1 MTKHDILLDVQH
13 VSHVFPLTKQVSV
26 KALDDVSFQIRRG
39 EIFGLVGESGSGKST
54 AARCAM
60 SILQPSGGHIFYNGV
75 DLCDRAACRANKKML
90 QTTRQMIFQDSAS
103 SLDPRMTVCDII
115 AEPMRI
121 HHIAPP
127 RGTYRKEAE
136 FQMYYVGLDKT
147 YLDKYPSELSGGQ
160 RQRVAIARALCMEP
174 ELLVA
179 DEPIASLDV
188 SIQAQIVNLF
198 RHLQR
203 EHGFSFL
210 FIAHDLAMVEFLCD
224 RVGVLYHGK
233 LVEVAPVRALR
244 PFAPPLYQGAARGHA
259 DPRPAHRTKP
269 RIAGLLA
276 RAVPADGRAYRGRAG
291 AFRFA
296 GRGRAMK
303 KPSKI
308 LYFSKKALA
317 FLLSVL
323 VLSLAVFYVSRL
335 APGDPLVSY
344 YGDRAEKLTPQERA
358 QAEEKLGLDEPIFTQ
373 YVRWAQN
380 ALRGDFGISYKY
392 KMPAGEVIASR
403 AGNTLLLGG
412 VGFVLIFTLSLLLGM
427 LCAQREGTL
436 FDRAVCKLGTIT
448 SCIPE
453 FWLSLLL
460 ILIFAIELRVL
471 PSSGAYSIGQ
481 QNNIADRAAH
491 LILPLAVV
499 VLGHL
504 WYYAYMI
511 RNRLLDEMR
520 ADYVLLAK
528 AKGLTRRAVMLRHCL
543 RNTMPTYLSI
553 MAISVPHVLGG
564 TYIVETV
571 FSHPGLGT
579 LAYESARYKDYN
591 LLMLLSLLSGAL
603 VILCSI
609 IAQTI
614 NEQIDPR
621 IRAEQAVREA
631 EVQP

>member
-13 VSHVFPLTKQVSV
+13 LSHVFPLTKQVSV
-26 KALDDVSFQIRRG
+26 KALDDISFQIHRG

-60 SILQPSGGHIFYNGV
+60 GILQPSGGHIFYNGV
-75 DLCDRAACRANKKML
+75 DLCDKAACRANKKML

-103 SLDPRMTVCDII
+103 SLDPHMTVCDSIT
-115 AEPMRI
+115 EPMRI

-179 DEPIASLDV
+179 DEPI
-188 SIQAQIVNLF
+188 F
-198 RHLQR
+198 
-203 EHGFSFL
+203 
-210 FIAHDLAMVEFLCD
+210 
-224 RVGVLYHGK
+224 
-233 LVEVAPVRALR
+233 P
-244 PFAPPLYQGAARGHA
+244 
-259 DPRPAHRTKP
+259 
-269 RIAGLLA
+269 
-276 RAVPADGRAYRGRAG
+276 
-291 AFRFA
+291 
-296 GRGRAMK
+296 
-303 KPSKI
+303 
-308 LYFSKKALA
+308 
-317 FLLSVL
+317 
-323 VLSLAVFYVSRL
+323 
-335 APGDPLVSY
+335 
-344 YGDRAEKLTPQERA
+344 
-358 QAEEKLGLDEPIFTQ
+358 Q

-380 ALRGDFGISYKY
+380 ALHGDFGISYKY

-427 LCAQREGTL
+427 FCAQREGTL

-460 ILIFAIELRVL
+460 ILIFAIELRML

-571 FSHPGLGT
+571 FSYPGLGT

-621 IRAEQAVREA
+621 IRAEQAVRETEA
-631 EVQP
+631 QP

>member
-26 KALDDVSFQIRRG
+26 KALDDISFQIRRG

-60 SILQPSGGHIFYNGV
+60 GILQPSGGHIFYNGV
-75 DLCDRAACRANKKML
+75 DLCDKAACRANKKML

-103 SLDPRMTVCDII
+103 SLDPRMTVCDSIT
-115 AEPMRI
+115 EPMRI
-121 HHIAPP
+121 HHIVPP

-136 FQMYYVGLDKT
+136 FQMYYVGLDKA

-233 LVEVAPVRALR
+233 LVEVAPVRALYDH
-244 PFAPPLYQGAARGHA
+244 PLHPY
-259 DPRPAHRTKP
+259 T
-269 RIAGLLA
+269 
-276 RAVPADGRAYRGRAG
+276 
-291 AFRFA
+291 
-296 GRGRAMK
+296 
-303 KPSKI
+303 
-308 LYFSKKALA
+308 KAL
-317 FLLSVL
+317 
-323 VLSLAVFYVSRL
+323 LAVFYVSRL

>member
-1 MTKHDILLDVQH
+1 
-13 VSHVFPLTKQVSV
+13 
-26 KALDDVSFQIRRG
+26 
-39 EIFGLVGESGSGKST
+39 
-54 AARCAM
+54 
-60 SILQPSGGHIFYNGV
+60 
-75 DLCDRAACRANKKML
+75 
-90 QTTRQMIFQDSAS
+90 
-103 SLDPRMTVCDII
+103 
-115 AEPMRI
+115 
-121 HHIAPP
+121 
-127 RGTYRKEAE
+127 
-136 FQMYYVGLDKT
+136 
-147 YLDKYPSELSGGQ
+147 
-160 RQRVAIARALCMEP
+160 
-174 ELLVA
+174 
-179 DEPIASLDV
+179 
-188 SIQAQIVNLF
+188 
-198 RHLQR
+198 
-203 EHGFSFL
+203 
-210 FIAHDLAMVEFLCD
+210 
-224 RVGVLYHGK
+224 
-233 LVEVAPVRALR
+233 
-244 PFAPPLYQGAARGHA
+244 
-259 DPRPAHRTKP
+259 
-269 RIAGLLA
+269 
-276 RAVPADGRAYRGRAG
+276 
-291 AFRFA
+291 
-296 GRGRAMK
+296 MK

-308 LYFSKKALA
+308 LYFGKKALA

-380 ALRGDFGISYKY
+380 ALHGDFGISYKY
-392 KMPAGEVIASR
+392 KMPAAEVIASR

-412 VGFVLIFTLSLLLGM
+412 IGFVLIFTLSLLLGM
-427 LCAQREGTL
+427 LCARREGTI

-571 FSHPGLGT
+571 FSYPGLGT

-621 IRAEQAVREA
+621 IRATVTSTMYDMSRVSANGYFDAMTPDDRQALRVRLNEQRLKDYRSGVGERDGGVVDPVPEDAPLFVRQYHDYYKTSRGYHHRSPNSNDGLLRTNALAFVNMPLLAYIGEIRSAVLMLHGSEAHSRHFSEDAFKRLKGDNKHLVIIPGACHVDLYDNLKVIPFDRIASFYREA
-631 EVQP
+631 FDQPAVQEQ

>member
-1 MTKHDILLDVQH
+1 
-13 VSHVFPLTKQVSV
+13 
-26 KALDDVSFQIRRG
+26 
-39 EIFGLVGESGSGKST
+39 
-54 AARCAM
+54 
-60 SILQPSGGHIFYNGV
+60 
-75 DLCDRAACRANKKML
+75 
-90 QTTRQMIFQDSAS
+90 
-103 SLDPRMTVCDII
+103 
-115 AEPMRI
+115 
-121 HHIAPP
+121 
-127 RGTYRKEAE
+127 
-136 FQMYYVGLDKT
+136 
-147 YLDKYPSELSGGQ
+147 
-160 RQRVAIARALCMEP
+160 
-174 ELLVA
+174 
-179 DEPIASLDV
+179 
-188 SIQAQIVNLF
+188 
-198 RHLQR
+198 
-203 EHGFSFL
+203 
-210 FIAHDLAMVEFLCD
+210 
-224 RVGVLYHGK
+224 
-233 LVEVAPVRALR
+233 
-244 PFAPPLYQGAARGHA
+244 
-259 DPRPAHRTKP
+259 
-269 RIAGLLA
+269 
-276 RAVPADGRAYRGRAG
+276 
-291 AFRFA
+291 
-296 GRGRAMK
+296 MK

-308 LYFSKKALA
+308 LYFSKKVLA

-380 ALRGDFGISYKY
+380 ALHGDFGISYKY
-392 KMPAGEVIASR
+392 KMPAAEVIASR

-427 LCAQREGTL
+427 L
-436 FDRAVCKLGTIT
+436 CKLGTIT

-571 FSHPGLGT
+571 FSYPGLGT

>member
-1 MTKHDILLDVQH
+1 
-13 VSHVFPLTKQVSV
+13 
-26 KALDDVSFQIRRG
+26 
-39 EIFGLVGESGSGKST
+39 
-54 AARCAM
+54 
-60 SILQPSGGHIFYNGV
+60 
-75 DLCDRAACRANKKML
+75 
-90 QTTRQMIFQDSAS
+90 
-103 SLDPRMTVCDII
+103 
-115 AEPMRI
+115 
-121 HHIAPP
+121 
-127 RGTYRKEAE
+127 
-136 FQMYYVGLDKT
+136 
-147 YLDKYPSELSGGQ
+147 
-160 RQRVAIARALCMEP
+160 
-174 ELLVA
+174 
-179 DEPIASLDV
+179 
-188 SIQAQIVNLF
+188 
-198 RHLQR
+198 
-203 EHGFSFL
+203 
-210 FIAHDLAMVEFLCD
+210 
-224 RVGVLYHGK
+224 
-233 LVEVAPVRALR
+233 
-244 PFAPPLYQGAARGHA
+244 
-259 DPRPAHRTKP
+259 
-269 RIAGLLA
+269 
-276 RAVPADGRAYRGRAG
+276 
-291 AFRFA
+291 
-296 GRGRAMK
+296 MK

-308 LYFSKKALA
+308 LYFGKKALA

-412 VGFVLIFTLSLLLGM
+412 VGFVLIFTLSLLL
-427 LCAQREGTL
+427 
-436 FDRAVCKLGTIT
+436 
-448 SCIPE
+448 
-453 FWLSLLL
+453 
-460 ILIFAIELRVL
+460 ILIFTIELRVL

-571 FSHPGLGT
+571 FSYPGLGT

-621 IRAEQAVREA
+621 IRAEQAVRET